1 MDDLYIISSVKMM
14 LYSKKVEIFGEKAM
28 EFTKKIDEA
37 LNGFTTYK
45 VYLVK
50 YNGQDGIALTN
61 LIKGC
66 PVIINTEYKM
76 LFASGLSPDFDLPET
91 YTDNLED
98 FVVAKDKVKAIIE
111 EYGY

>member
-37 LNGFTTYK
+37 LGGFTTYK
-45 VYLVK
+45 VYLAK
-50 YNGQDGIALTN
+50 YNGEEGIALTN
-61 LIKGC
+61 LVKGC
-66 PVIINTEYKM
+66 PVILKKGYE
-76 LFASGLSPDFDLPET
+76 FQFGAGLSPDFDLPET
-91 YTDNLED
+91 YTENLED